1 MVKKAVFGAKAT
13 TAETTKC
20 EATMTDDRA
29 TDCTLPSA
37 GQALCFAAVCI
48 CAQDGTQT
56 KELCGTEAS
65 KNSGVGKWTAG
76 MVQQKWIHVLTACK
90 KLPPQPFSAHS
101 LFAAAAGLR
110 ARFKQHNGG
119 SNSEVF
125 MGTIVSASHDCAQND
140 GDGCILITD
149 AIPHGSA
156 HTKPLTWLDTLEAAA
171 AKQATI
177 EAALIEA
184 AAAKKRIH
192 MLTKQAEA
200 ALAALKWSAP
210 APEYTTPSEKKTTS
224 TNKGDDSLEAGEKE
238 CNTAKDNKDECKNLK
253 DKVCT
258 YDESKTAGQKCTV
271 SEAVKQAAAKEAET
285 EVEQTG
291 KLLEY

>member
-1 MVKKAVFGAKAT
+1 MLKRASFRDKAT
-13 TAETTKC
+13 GDETTSC
-20 EATMTDDRA
+20 QATMTADRA
-29 TDCTLPSA
+29 SDCRLPGA
-37 GQALCFAAVCI
+37 GKVLCLAAVCI
-48 CAQDGTQT
+48 CAQEGTQT

-65 KNSGVGKWTAG
+65 KNSGVGTWQARA
-76 MVQQKWIHVLTACK
+76 VQQKWIHELTACK

-101 LFAAAAGLR
+101 LFAAGAGIR
-110 ARFKQHNGG
+110 ARFKQHNAG

-125 MGTIVSASHDCAQND
+125 MGKLVAASHDCAQNE
-140 GDGCILITD
+140 GDSCILITD

-156 HTKPLTWLDTLEAAA
+156 QTKPLTWLDTL
-171 AKQATI
+171 

-192 MLTKQAEA
+192 MLTKQAKA
-200 ALAALKWSAP
+200 ALAALKWAAP

-224 TNKGDDSLEAGEKE
+224 TNKGDDSLEAGEKK
-238 CNTAKDNKDECKNLK
+238 CNTVKDNKDECKYLK